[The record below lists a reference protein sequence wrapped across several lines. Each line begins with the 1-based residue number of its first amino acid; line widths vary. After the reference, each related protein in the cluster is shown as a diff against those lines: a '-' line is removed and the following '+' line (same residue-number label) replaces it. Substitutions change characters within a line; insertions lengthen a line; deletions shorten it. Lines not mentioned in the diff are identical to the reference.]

1 MREIILTI
9 MIILF
14 IIGYFK
20 VFYAIADKKFSRI
33 YYVFL
38 MTFLFSIS
46 ILLNFLYITKQDDYE
61 TEIKELKKGL
71 PQYEEIHGVYIIK
84 KK

>member
-1 MREIILTI
+1 MIEIILTI

-20 VFYAIADKKFSRI
+20 SCYKIDEEKQSGI
-33 YYVFL
+33 LWIFL

-46 ILLNFLYITKQDDYE
+46 ILLNFVLIEQNNKLIEKTKNKCPE
-61 TEIKELKKGL
+61 
-71 PQYEEIHGVYIIK
+71 YEEIHEVYIIK